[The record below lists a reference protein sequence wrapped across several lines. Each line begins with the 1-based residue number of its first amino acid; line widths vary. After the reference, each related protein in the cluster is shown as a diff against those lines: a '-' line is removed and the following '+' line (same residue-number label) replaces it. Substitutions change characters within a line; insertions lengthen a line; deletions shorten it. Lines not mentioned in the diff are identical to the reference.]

1 MCRNFFR
8 IISIKIEICRAEES
22 RTYGIPKEKCQGLM
36 VSVISEKFVYSVKFV
51 CFREIQLR
59 RCETMRCGE
68 ESLDSAYIAE

>member
-22 RTYGIPKEKCQGLM
+22 RTYGIPKKKCQGLM
-36 VSVISEKFVYSVKFV
+36 VSAISEKFVYSVKFV